1 MSMLKQLRPTWGELM
16 IKKKCKQALYYL
28 SLLKE
33 QKSSTSGE
41 STVDTSKGNQLKL
54 TNCGMSCKIIDFIM
68 ITIKITNTC
77 KIAKWVV

>member
-1 MSMLKQLRPTWGELM
+1 M

-41 STVDTSKGNQLKL
+41 STVDTSKENQLKL
-54 TNCGMSCKIIDFIM
+54 TNCGMSCKIIDIIM
-68 ITIKITNTC
+68 ITIKIN
-77 KIAKWVV
+77 